1 MKKLILNKILP
12 LLLLA
17 VVVVGCGDS
26 GDHHPKER
34 LDNNYDVARS
44 ELASS
49 QTIASDEQLTI
60 AVPIEEHAIRI
71 VREEEEQ
78 QQAKLSDQNVKE
90 LESWW
95 DSLPKPVQSQIK
107 ANKIDIEVVSKI
119 RTNDKNDIDRELND
133 SQIEKTGET
142 LEQIIGS
149 QTDMTYTVST
159 TLIDGSQKDNE
170 EHSTNIR
177 LVKQVPVNLQ
187 DFKADVFLRSGD
199 VSNDN
204 IRTIQYWW
212 TSLPEGVRLK
222 IKRREL
228 ILDLTCHTI
237 ASIDDNSTKHLAN
250 AEEHVA
256 IVNDIMNR
264 LIGVYKVGKKEVSLA
279 EVNTTTT
286 LDEPNS
292 ANVEFPAKQYIE
304 ISLRKNK
311 SFVPDTL

>member
-1 MKKLILNKILP
+1 M
-12 LLLLA
+12 LLLT
-17 VVVVGCGDS
+17 VVLVGCGDS
-26 GDHHPKER
+26 GEHHPKKR
-34 LDNNYDVARS
+34 LDSDYDVARTN
-44 ELASS
+44 LISS
-49 QTIASDEQLTI
+49 VEVSPDEQLTI

-71 VREEEEQ
+71 DREEGEQ
-78 QQAKLSDQNVKE
+78 QQAKLSDQNVRE

-107 ANKIDIEVVSKI
+107 ANQIDIEVVSKI
-119 RTNDKNDIDRELND
+119 RTNDKNDIDPELND
-133 SQIEKTGET
+133 SQIETTGET

-149 QTDMTYTVST
+149 ETDMTYTVST
-159 TLIDGSQKDNE
+159 TLIDGAQKENE

-177 LVKQVPVNLQ
+177 LVKQVPVNLL
-187 DFKADVFLRSGD
+187 DFKADVFLRTGD

-212 TSLPEGVRLK
+212 TSLPEGVQLK

-237 ASIDDNSTKHLAN
+237 ASIDDNSTKHLAK
-250 AEEHVA
+250 ADEHVA
-256 IVNDIMNR
+256 IVADIMNR
-264 LIGVYKVGKKEVSLA
+264 LIGVYKVGKKEISLA
-279 EVNTTTT
+279 EVKATTT

-292 ANVEFPAKQYIE
+292 ANVTFPAKQYIE